1 MALRR
6 GKRNTGR
13 NEIFCRLDPQV
24 GGSLYSDV
32 TLVTWATVVPARSA
46 LLAQD
51 LCLLWVQQITRLY
64 EVGTRSTFMVVG
76 TARGTWQAGRISAPR
91 AVSAQFYQ
99 AYTPPYLLAPALS
112 CQPMGSPTPD
122 RTAAEGWDLSG
133 VEISGMGLQVTT
145 GDITVQEQVAG
156 HFAEVSDAR
165 AR

>member
-24 GGSLYSDV
+24 GGSLHSDV

-51 LCLLWVQQITRLY
+51 LCLVSEQQITRLY
-64 EVGTRSTFMVVG
+64 EIGTPRTFYVVG
-76 TARGTWQAGRISAPR
+76 AASGILQAGRISAPR
-91 AVSAQFYQ
+91 ALIAQFYQ
-99 AYTPPYLLAPALS
+99 AYTPPYQLAPALS
-112 CQPMGSPTPD
+112 CQPRGSPAPD
-122 RTAAEGWDLSG
+122 HTAVQGWDLSG
-133 VEISGMGLQVTT
+133 VEISGVGLQVTN
-145 GDITVQEQVAG
+145 GDIAVQEQVAG
-156 HFAEVSDAR
+156 HFDEVSDAK